1 MSEKYNKT
9 LLACYLGFI
18 TQAITANF
26 TPLLFLLF
34 NKKLRSL
41 FKHDN
46 PFFLDYTYSKLP
58 VKNYYFIENP
68 TEKFSDHIGQVIE
81 I

>member
-26 TPLLFLLF
+26 TPLLFLMF
-34 NKKLRSL
+34 NRNYNCKLNRQ
-41 FKHDN
+41 N
-46 PFFLDYTYSKLP
+46 ITAY
-58 VKNYYFIENP
+58 IA
-68 TEKFSDHIGQVIE
+68 EKITL
-81 I
+81 